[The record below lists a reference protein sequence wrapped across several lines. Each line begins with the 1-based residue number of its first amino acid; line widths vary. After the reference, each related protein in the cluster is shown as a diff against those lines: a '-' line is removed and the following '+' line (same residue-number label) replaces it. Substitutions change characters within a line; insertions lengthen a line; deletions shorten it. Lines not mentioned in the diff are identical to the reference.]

1 MHNDVTYDGWG
12 KTSAACHRE
21 CMGNCKHV
29 LKRSKTDR
37 LHVLLIAIF
46 ISESNCIGVRC
57 VVKIACKVANGSAD
71 VSHYALSGKWLR
83 LNL

>member
-1 MHNDVTYDGWG
+1 MTSRTMAGVKLRQLAIENVWG
-12 KTSAACHRE
+12 IA
-21 CMGNCKHV
+21 NV